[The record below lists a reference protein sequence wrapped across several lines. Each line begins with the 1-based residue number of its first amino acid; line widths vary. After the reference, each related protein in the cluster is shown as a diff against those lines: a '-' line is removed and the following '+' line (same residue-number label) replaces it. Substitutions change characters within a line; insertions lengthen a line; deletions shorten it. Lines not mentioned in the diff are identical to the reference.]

1 MGGASNKEQPAVI
14 EQTNA
19 SEMASGSQ
27 ITFRVAVNLKG
38 SLSADPSQ
46 ESSNFEWSIITDPID
61 VDGPKNGD
69 GEIGTG
75 SITESESSDEERDE
89 ENAPG
94 TSPIDPGLLKR
105 YKYTS
110 PTQSDAI
117 AALKELTTVLRPHHD
132 TGSGYKDLELD
143 LWCHAQVNGMVSML
157 NMFTNAQSITYN
169 RWSTSAYQTA
179 IGMGRGA
186 HCVRR
191 LCELNHAFLTD
202 HKILPINPYGDWNKS
217 LLVNE
222 NIVNEVSIYLLS
234 LRKNEF
240 TAKHLMDF
248 LHRADIK
255 GKYGIERNISHKTA
269 CRYLHTLGYRYQ
281 STPKGQY
288 VDGHERED
296 VITYQE
302 KVFLP
307 KWKRFAKWMAVWDK
321 DLQEHLPTGGEKRV
335 IAWFHNESVFYAHDR
350 WKNGWYHKDS
360 GAKPYTKGEGPSLMI
375 TDFVSADF
383 GWLSSPDQ
391 GRSA

>member
-27 ITFRVAVNLKG
+27 ITFRIAVNLKG
-38 SLSADPSQ
+38 LLSADPSQ

-61 VDGPKNGD
+61 VDGPENGD

-94 TSPIDPGLLKR
+94 TSPIDPGLLEQ

-117 AALKELTTVLRPHHD
+117 AALKELTTVLCPHHD
-132 TGSGYKDLELD
+132 TGRGYKDPELD

-169 RWSTSAYQTA
+169 RWSASTYQTA

-191 LCELNHAFLTD
+191 LCKLNRTFLTD
-202 HKILPINPYGDWNKS
+202 HKILPINPYGD
-217 LLVNE
+217 
-222 NIVNEVSIYLLS
+222 
-234 LRKNEF
+234 
-240 TAKHLMDF
+240 
-248 LHRADIK
+248 
-255 GKYGIERNISHKTA
+255 
-269 CRYLHTLGYRYQ
+269 
-281 STPKGQY
+281 
-288 VDGHERED
+288 
-296 VITYQE
+296 
-302 KVFLP
+302 
-307 KWKRFAKWMAVWDK
+307 
-321 DLQEHLPTGGEKRV
+321 
-335 IAWFHNESVFYAHDR
+335 
-350 WKNGWYHKDS
+350 
-360 GAKPYTKGEGPSLMI
+360 
-375 TDFVSADF
+375 
-383 GWLSSPDQ
+383 
-391 GRSA
+391 